1 MPNDGEKC
9 WTVKKEPLSG
19 AGKIIPDTCMLSM
32 TQTLHFKGIL

>member
-1 MPNDGEKC
+1 MMGRNAGQQQQQ
-9 WTVKKEPLSG
+9 PLSG